1 MKKQIVI
8 IHGGSTYDSYQ
19 QYLNALK
26 KKTFEKDHLTQRKWR
41 DTISKTLGHHYEV
54 LTPIMPNSNNAKYL
68 EWKIWFKKIEPFLKN
83 GVVLV
88 GHSLGGIFLA
98 KYLEECKFPK
108 KIMATFLIAAPF
120 DDKKEKDSLADFSL
134 STNLSKFATQAGDIF
149 LYHSKDD
156 PVVSLYHVEKYKQA
170 LPHAR
175 VVVFYNRGHFSQESL
190 PELVRDI
197 KFLY

>member
-1 MKKQIVI
+1 MM
-8 IHGGSTYDSYQ
+8 
-19 QYLNALK
+19 
-26 KKTFEKDHLTQRKWR
+26 QRKWR
-41 DTISKTLGHHYEV
+41 DTIAKTLGHHYEV

-68 EWKIWFKKIEPFLKN
+68 EWKIWFKKIEPFLEN
-83 GVVLV
+83 EVVLI

-98 KYLEECKFPK
+98 KYLSEHKFLK
-108 KIMATFLIAAPF
+108 KIRAIFLIAAPF

-134 STNLSKFATQAGDIF
+134 PTDLSRFATQAGNIF

-197 KFLY
+197 KSLY